1 MRDEEGEV
9 RSLKIQ
15 EEEKQFEVCGCLL
28 CKISHGGLQIRYAR
42 LVTELPG

>member
-9 RSLKIQ
+9 RSLKVQ

-28 CKISHGGLQIRYAR
+28 CRISHGGYKSAR